1 MMDDRFIDLAHAYA
15 LDSLDTEEH
24 AAVAELL
31 SGPASDLRSEFE
43 ATVRQTRETLASI
56 SSTTAVAPPAELR
69 SRLLDLVAADDA
81 PAAPTSRWE
90 SRLQS
95 ADSAADAPVAHVPEI
110 PDAQESPETN
120 VVPLA
125 RHRRTDTSRWRT
137 FAVAAAAAVA
147 LLVGGAVA
155 GYTLRGSDQTP
166 STTEDVLAASDA
178 YSASVALTVGGTATV
193 VYSKENDAAVVLL
206 DDLQKP
212 APNAAYQ
219 MWLVEGT
226 NAKSAGVIAPE
237 AVGTR
242 TQVVRDIGAATTLA
256 FTIEP
261 SGGSDQPTS
270 TPFAALPLA

>member
-56 SSTTAVAPPAELR
+56 SSTTATAPPAELR
-69 SRLLDLVAADDA
+69 SRLLDLVAADAVTSA
-81 PAAPTSRWE
+81 PPQPPRPSEPSQPSE
-90 SRLQS
+90 STPQT
-95 ADSAADAPVAHVPEI
+95 DSD
-110 PDAQESPETN
+110 TN
-120 VVPLA
+120 VVAMPLA

-137 FAVAAAAAVA
+137 IAVAAAAAVA

-155 GYTLRGSDQTP
+155 GYQLRGSDQTQ
-166 STTEDVLAASDA
+166 STTDDVLAASDA

>member
-56 SSTTAVAPPAELR
+56 SSTTATAPPAELR
-69 SRLLDLVAADDA
+69 SRLLDLVAADAVTSA
-81 PAAPTSRWE
+81 PPQPPRPSEPSQPSE
-90 SRLQS
+90 STPQT
-95 ADSAADAPVAHVPEI
+95 DSD
-110 PDAQESPETN
+110 TN
-120 VVPLA
+120 VVAMPLA

-137 FAVAAAAAVA
+137 IAVAAAAAVA

-193 VYSKENDAAVVLL
+193 VYSKENNAAVVLL

-242 TQVVRDIGAATTLA
+242 TQVVRDIGTATTLA